1 MKKISF
7 HILFWIFIAFYVFD
21 YFIDNYNLKYSIG
34 YTLYEVFIF
43 SIEFYINLFIL
54 LPYFLEQK
62 KKLFYYLSLILL
74 LSLTCSSFFI
84 LGIHK
89 EILAPTTAR
98 AIISFALNHALF
110 ILISY
115 FVWHFNKYEQEKQKR
130 LLLENEKLQAEMLL
144 LKTQI
149 SPHFLFNVL
158 NNIYTLTL
166 LKSDD
171 APKMLSTLSDILRYF
186 LYEGNKESVFLDSEI
201 GIISKYIQI
210 QKYRQIPGMNNIR
223 FRIIGNTA
231 GLKVPPLLYM
241 TLLENAFKHGDIVE
255 TEKGYVDIQFTITN
269 NDIKLIIE
277 NSYTEKEKSNGI
289 GLKNIK
295 SQLEIL
301 YGNAYQMNLN
311 TENNIFKIKLT
322 LHGI

>member
-7 HILFWIFIAFYVFD
+7 HISFWIFIAFYVFD
-21 YFIDNYNLKYSIG
+21 YFIDNYDVKYSIG
-34 YTLYEVFIF
+34 FTIYEVFIY

-54 LPYFLEQK
+54 LPFFLEK
-62 KKLFYYLSLILL
+62 KKNLFYYIFLFIL

-84 LGIHK
+84 LEINN
-89 EILAPTTAR
+89 EILGPTTLR

-110 ILISY
+110 ILMSY
-115 FVWHFNKYEQEKQKR
+115 FVWYFHKYELEKQKT

-149 SPHFLFNVL
+149 SPHFLFNTL

-166 LKSDD
+166 IKSDD

-186 LYEGNKESVFLDSEI
+186 LYEGSKTSVFLKSEI
-201 GIISKYIQI
+201 DVIFKYIQI
-210 QKYRQIPGMNNIR
+210 QKYRQIPGKNNIS
-223 FRIIGNTA
+223 FKIIGNTT

-241 TLLENAFKHGDIVE
+241 TLLENAFKHGDIIEV
-255 TEKGYVDIQFTITN
+255 EKGFVDIQFTITG
-269 NDIKLIIE
+269 NDIELVIE
-277 NSYTEKEKSNGI
+277 NSYSEKEKSNGI

-295 SQLEIL
+295 SQLDIL
-301 YGNAYQMNLN
+301 YASAYNMQIN
-311 TENNIFKIKLT
+311 TENNLFKLKLT

>member
-21 YFIDNYNLKYSIG
+21 YFIDNYSLKYSIS

-54 LPYFLEQK
+54 LPFFLENK
-62 KKLFYYLSLILL
+62 KRLLYYLSLLLL
-74 LSLTCSSFFI
+74 LSSTCFSFFI
-84 LGIHK
+84 IDINKELLGQ
-89 EILAPTTAR
+89 TTVR

-115 FVWHFNKYEQEKQKR
+115 FVWHFNKYELEKQKR

-149 SPHFLFNVL
+149 SPHFLFNAL
-158 NNIYTLTL
+158 NNIYALTL

-171 APKMLSTLSDILRYF
+171 AHKMLSTLSDILRYF
-186 LYEGNKESVFLDSEI
+186 LYEGNKHSVFLDSEI

-210 QKYRQIPGMNNIR
+210 QKYRQIPGMNNIKLTV
-223 FRIIGNTA
+223 IGNTA

-241 TLLENAFKHGDIVE
+241 TLLENAFKHGDII
-255 TEKGYVDIQFTITN
+255 EKEEGFIDIKFTITN
-269 NDIKLIIE
+269 NDIELIIE
-277 NSYTEKEKSNGI
+277 NSYSEKEKSNGI

-295 SQLEIL
+295 SQLDIL
-301 YGNAYQMNLN
+301 YGSSYKMDLN
-311 TENNIFKIKLT
+311 TENNTFKIKLT